1 MLTDEEKDE
10 LVARL
15 ISTEKGRKWLVNF
28 ARETGTMDKLSEAI
42 IESIKNVG
50 NKLIWSKGQSYFVRK
65 MGRRDTDFQLK
76 HLGKYE

>member
-50 NKLIWSKGQSYFVRK
+50 NKLI
-65 MGRRDTDFQLK
+65 
-76 HLGKYE
+76 